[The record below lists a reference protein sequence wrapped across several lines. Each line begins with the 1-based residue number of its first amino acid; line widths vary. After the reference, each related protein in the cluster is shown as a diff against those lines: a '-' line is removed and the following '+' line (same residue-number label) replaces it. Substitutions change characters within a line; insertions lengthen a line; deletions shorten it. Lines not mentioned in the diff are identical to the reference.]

1 MHSTVHRCLFP
12 PIDGGALF
20 LPPPT
25 FQDPGGEH
33 APPFFGTLGGKF
45 FVPPQKYGGG
55 NDSQFPPPLWGGEC
69 FPPIV
74 GGKSKTCPPHPNGG
88 EHTQYQHQC
97 LPHLHALPRR
107 PPRLKRFKGEVKTKM
122 ARRRLKILAFP
133 SVCVIDFPLEIVFTD
148 FKNLEIPACGALTF
162 WNRSELF

>member
-1 MHSTVHRCLFP
+1 MPFSPHRWGGTVFAPPLFRTL
-12 PIDGGALF
+12 GGNT
-20 LPPPT
+20 P
-25 FQDPGGEH
+25 
-33 APPFFGTLGGKF
+33 PPFFGTLGGGDF
-45 FVPPQKYGGG
+45 LCPPKIWGG
-55 NDSQFPPPLWGGEC
+55 NDSQFPPTMGGNV

-107 PPRLKRFKGEVKTKM
+107 PPRLKRFKGEVKNKM
-122 ARRRLKILAFP
+122 ARRRRKILAFP

-148 FKNLEIPACGALTF
+148 FKNLEISACGALTF

>member
-1 MHSTVHRCLFP
+1 MPFSPHRWGGHCFCPPHFSGPWGGTRP
-12 PIDGGALF
+12 PIF
-20 LPPPT
+20 R
-25 FQDPGGEH
+25 DPGGEIFC
-33 APPFFGTLGGKF
+33 APPKIW
-45 FVPPQKYGGG
+45 GG
-55 NDSQFPPPLWGGEC
+55 NDSQFPPTMGGNV

-107 PPRLKRFKGEVKTKM
+107 PPRLKRFKGEVKNKM
-122 ARRRLKILAFP
+122 ARRRRKILAFP

-148 FKNLEIPACGALTF
+148 FKNLEISACGALTF